1 MASILKEVE
10 AVGNEQTRVF
20 NEAEQQL
27 SRLRDALLA
36 VRHDATPAALTSL
49 ATKAK
54 DSSAA
59 SLLGK
64 RHQNYHARLS
74 QLSRSLS
81 EFQALA
87 EGEVTKAIRQHV
99 MPKSPETPEQQ
110 ADFARYMRKL
120 VAVHLL
126 QTGSFD
132 AFEAFIEEVGL
143 LDGIKDLVPE
153 HYLRTYREAER
164 VKAEG
169 ELEEAMEWLKKNRT
183 TGRATAMRREIFDN
197 TQRDLLLQKVYEM
210 IGSGVESAEILEL
223 VFGGLFA
230 RQRDPRYVRENFEGG
245 DPTVGRVGAE
255 QRKKLQSC
263 LLALAYPTAKREAHL
278 AAAAGLGNDALDR
291 FWTLFFRGTWPVGEG
306 NTKLVDERTPS
317 VEALREEGTS
327 LPPKECPP
335 PKRYRLWTPEPREG
349 YARTG
354 FYSVCTPPS
363 AGLPEDVE
371 EIITTAKAEL
381 DDPVS
386 LHCWDDEPVLPSTAT
401 SAEYVSPR
409 APRPTA
415 IQLHDANFVMR
426 ILAENARRVARTPDP
441 PRQEEPP
448 AESHNRFASSSRV
461 LSQPSE
467 GDTPGVPNESPL
479 YLLLASGRVAVRQL
493 LEVQSVVQ
501 RHEVLGVPCESLP
514 VEFDLP
520 ERFTPHSVFTCPVS
534 RKMTTTADDWDR
546 PDFPIILVCGHVV
559 SNSAFRQI
567 VTTAHRRKGTSDG
580 RDINIKCPIC
590 PRIMLSSQ
598 AIPLRNLG

>member
-1 MASILKEVE
+1 MSSTPSERPPPTMASILKEVE

-27 SRLRDALLA
+27 ARLREALLA
-36 VRHDATPAALTSL
+36 VRHDATPAALTTL

-54 DSSAA
+54 GSSAA
-59 SLLGK
+59 SMLGK
-64 RHQNYHARLS
+64 RHQSYHARLS

-126 QTGSFD
+126 QTGSFE

-143 LDGIKDLVPE
+143 LDGIMDFVPE

-197 TQRDLLLQKVYEM
+197 TQRDLLLQKVCEM
-210 IGSGVESAEILEL
+210 IGSGVESAEILE
-223 VFGGLFA
+223 
-230 RQRDPRYVRENFEGG
+230 YVRENFEGG
-245 DPTVGRVGAE
+245 DPTVGRIGTE

-278 AAAAGLGNDALDR
+278 ATAAGLGNNALDR
-291 FWTLFFRGTWPVGEG
+291 FWTLFFRGTWPGHMYSP
-306 NTKLVDERTPS
+306 TRDERTPS
-317 VEALREEGTS
+317 VEDLREERTS
-327 LPPKECPP
+327 LPPRECPP

-354 FYSVCTPPS
+354 YYSVCTPPS

-371 EIITTAKAEL
+371 EIITTAKAKL

-386 LHCWDDEPVLPSTAT
+386 LHCWDDEPVLPST
-401 SAEYVSPR
+401 
-409 APRPTA
+409 
-415 IQLHDANFVMR
+415 I
-426 ILAENARRVARTPDP
+426 
-441 PRQEEPP
+441 P
-448 AESHNRFASSSRV
+448 A
-461 LSQPSE
+461 
-467 GDTPGVPNESPL
+467 
-479 YLLLASGRVAVRQL
+479 
-493 LEVQSVVQ
+493 
-501 RHEVLGVPCESLP
+501 
-514 VEFDLP
+514 
-520 ERFTPHSVFTCPVS
+520 
-534 RKMTTTADDWDR
+534 
-546 PDFPIILVCGHVV
+546 
-559 SNSAFRQI
+559 
-567 VTTAHRRKGTSDG
+567 VTTVDSRFQPGG
-580 RDINIKCPIC
+580 QF
-590 PRIMLSSQ
+590 SS
-598 AIPLRNLG
+598 PPS

>member
-1 MASILKEVE
+1 MSSTPSERPPPTIASIVKEVE

-27 SRLRDALLA
+27 ARLREALLA
-36 VRHDATPAALTSL
+36 VRHDATPAALTTL
-49 ATKAK
+49 ATTAK

-64 RHQNYHARLS
+64 RHQHYHARLS

-143 LDGIKDLVPE
+143 LDGITDLVPE
-153 HYLRTYREAER
+153 HYLRAYREAER

-169 ELEEAMEWLKKNRT
+169 ELEEAMEWLRKNRT
-183 TGRATAMRREIFDN
+183 AGRATAMRREIFDN

-230 RQRDPRYVRENFEGG
+230 RQRDPS
-245 DPTVGRVGAE
+245 AE

-263 LLALAYPTAKREAHL
+263 LLALAYPAAKREAHL
-278 AAAAGLGNDALDR
+278 ATAAGLGNNALDR
-291 FWTLFFRGTWPVGEG
+291 FWTLFFRGTWPGHMYSP
-306 NTKLVDERTPS
+306 TRDERTPS
-317 VEALREEGTS
+317 VEDLREERTL
-327 LPPKECPP
+327 LPPRECPP

-354 FYSVCTPPS
+354 YYSVCTPPS

-371 EIITTAKAEL
+371 EIITTAKA
-381 DDPVS
+381 
-386 LHCWDDEPVLPSTAT
+386 
-401 SAEYVSPR
+401 
-409 APRPTA
+409 
-415 IQLHDANFVMR
+415 
-426 ILAENARRVARTPDP
+426 
-441 PRQEEPP
+441 
-448 AESHNRFASSSRV
+448 
-461 LSQPSE
+461 
-467 GDTPGVPNESPL
+467 
-479 YLLLASGRVAVRQL
+479 
-493 LEVQSVVQ
+493 
-501 RHEVLGVPCESLP
+501 
-514 VEFDLP
+514 DL
-520 ERFTPHSVFTCPVS
+520 
-534 RKMTTTADDWDR
+534 
-546 PDFPIILVCGHVV
+546 
-559 SNSAFRQI
+559 
-567 VTTAHRRKGTSDG
+567 
-580 RDINIKCPIC
+580 
-590 PRIMLSSQ
+590 
-598 AIPLRNLG
+598 